1 MIVMKSAS
9 KSCDLDPIPT
19 NILKA
24 LLDILIKPITTIINL
39 SLESGTF
46 PLSFKEAHVT
56 PLLKKSN
63 LPVNNL
69 KNYRPVSNLSFISK
83 IIEKVVSNRL
93 QAHINSNKLN
103 NPMQSAYR
111 KFHSTETAL
120 LRVHNDISVSLDKG
134 LVTALTLLDLS
145 AAFDTIDHNTLTNR
159 LAEWYGVS
167 GMALAWFK
175 SYLCGRHHKI
185 KIDKSFSDSS
195 LLEHGVP
202 QGSVLGPL
210 LFSLYT
216 APLSTIISSYG
227 LSHHLYADDTQ
238 IYISLTGD
246 TATESLKMFKSCIT
260 GVSAWMAQSK
270 LELNPSKTD
279 FLLIDSKSQRE
290 KFINL
295 FLLAVL
301 DNEMNPADSA
311 RNLGV
316 FFDSGLNFRQ
326 HISQVSSSC
335 FYHIRYL
342 KRIRKKSLP
351 LTLAKQIAVAL
362 VTSKLDYCDS
372 LLHKI
377 PAKDLQKLQR
387 VQNCLA
393 RVVTKAPRFTRSIP
407 LFKSLHWLPIKFRIQ
422 FKICTFV
429 FRCLN
434 GGQPSYLSSLLF
446 FCRLGKTSAIKQHK

>member
-1 MIVMKSAS
+1 MKSAS
-9 KSCDLDPIPT
+9 KSCDFDPIPT

-24 LLDILIKPITTIINL
+24 LLDILIKSITTIIDL

-63 LPVNNL
+63 LPVNNR

-120 LRVHNDISVSLDKG
+120 LRVHNDFSVSLDKG
-134 LVTALTLLDLS
+134 HVTALTLLDLS

-167 GMALAWFK
+167 GMALA
-175 SYLCGRHHKI
+175 CGRHQKI
-185 KIDKSFSDSS
+185 KIDKSFSHSS

-202 QGSVLGPL
+202 QGSVLSPV

-216 APLSTIISSYG
+216 APLITIISSYG

-238 IYISLTGD
+238 SYISLTGD
-246 TATESLKMFKSCIT
+246 TATESLKMLQSCIT

-270 LELNPSKTD
+270 LKLNPSKTE
-279 FLLIDSKSQRE
+279 FLLIGSKSQR
-290 KFINL
+290 
-295 FLLAVL
+295 
-301 DNEMNPADSA
+301 
-311 RNLGV
+311 R
-316 FFDSGLNFRQ
+316 
-326 HISQVSSSC
+326 
-335 FYHIRYL
+335 
-342 KRIRKKSLP
+342 
-351 LTLAKQIAVAL
+351 
-362 VTSKLDYCDS
+362 S
-372 LLHKI
+372 LL
-377 PAKDLQKLQR
+377 
-387 VQNCLA
+387 
-393 RVVTKAPRFTRSIP
+393 TFSP
-407 LFKSLHWLPIKFRIQ
+407 L
-422 FKICTFV
+422 
-429 FRCLN
+429 RCWTM
-434 GGQPSYLSSLLF
+434 
-446 FCRLGKTSAIKQHK
+446 R

>member
-1 MIVMKSAS
+1 MDDVPSVQKPKIRNKLFNLEPASEDEVRKIIMKSAS

-24 LLDILIKPITTIINL
+24 LLDILIKPITIIINL

-56 PLLKKSN
+56 LLLKKSN

-83 IIEKVVSNRL
+83 IIETVVSNRL

-120 LRVHNDISVSLDKG
+120 LSVHNDISVSLDKG
-134 LVTALTLLDLS
+134 HVTALTLLNLS

-175 SYLCGRHHKI
+175 SYLCGRHQKI

-246 TATESLKMFKSCIT
+246 TATESLKMLQSCIT

-270 LELNPSKTD
+270 LKLNPSKTE
-279 FLLIDSKSQRE
+279 FLLIGSKSQKE

-295 FLLAVL
+295 FPLL
-301 DNEMNPADSA
+301 
-311 RNLGV
+311 
-316 FFDSGLNFRQ
+316 
-326 HISQVSSSC
+326 
-335 FYHIRYL
+335 
-342 KRIRKKSLP
+342 
-351 LTLAKQIAVAL
+351 
-362 VTSKLDYCDS
+362 
-372 LLHKI
+372 
-377 PAKDLQKLQR
+377 
-387 VQNCLA
+387 
-393 RVVTKAPRFTRSIP
+393 
-407 LFKSLHWLPIKFRIQ
+407 
-422 FKICTFV
+422 
-429 FRCLN
+429 RCWTM
-434 GGQPSYLSSLLF
+434 
-446 FCRLGKTSAIKQHK
+446 R

>member
-1 MIVMKSAS
+1 M
-9 KSCDLDPIPT
+9 
-19 NILKA
+19 
-24 LLDILIKPITTIINL
+24 PITMCISKRPLFERLNEVYEDDENVCEQSKRFVQSVTSHTSDKFPEAAEPLSGLSNFSEDNDLGDDECLLVYNGLFNVIRMLANDDTGLRYASETVCTNTSVGGTAPIQDLIIINL

-46 PLSFKEAHVT
+46 PISFKEAHVT

-111 KFHSTETAL
+111 KSHSTDTAL

-134 LVTALTLLDLS
+134 HVTALTLLDLS

-175 SYLCGRHHKI
+175 SYLCGRHQKI

-246 TATESLKMFKSCIT
+246 TATESLKMLQSCIT

-270 LELNPSKTD
+270 LKLNPSKTE
-279 FLLIDSKSQRE
+279 FLLIGSKSQRE

-295 FLLAVL
+295 FPLAVL

-316 FFDSGLNFRQ
+316 FFDSGFNFRQ

-335 FYHIRYL
+335 FYHIRDL
-342 KRIRKKSLP
+342 KRIRKSLP
-351 LTLAKQIAVAL
+351 
-362 VTSKLDYCDS
+362 
-372 LLHKI
+372 
-377 PAKDLQKLQR
+377 
-387 VQNCLA
+387 
-393 RVVTKAPRFTRSIP
+393 
-407 LFKSLHWLPIKFRIQ
+407 
-422 FKICTFV
+422 
-429 FRCLN
+429 
-434 GGQPSYLSSLLF
+434 
-446 FCRLGKTSAIKQHK
+446 